1 MIKAGIFGTTGY
13 TGAELA
19 GILARHPQV
28 EIVFATSESFAGQML
43 TDVYPTAPDLP
54 LISSEDAPL
63 AEVDVVFLCLPHG
76 AAAETAV
83 TCLNAGVKV
92 IDLSA
97 DFRLKDVTTYE
108 KWYGVTHPAP
118 HLLAE
123 AVYGLT
129 EFVRDCLPGTQ
140 LVANPGCYT
149 TTNLLALQPI
159 MAAQVKIAGTVICD
173 SKSGVSGAGRS
184 PKPNTHFVQVADNF
198 APYKIGRAHRHLP
211 DMEEVIAGWHH
222 QPPQLIFSPHLLPV
236 PRGILSNIYVPL
248 AEPWTEGDLRQLYL
262 NTYAGEPFVKVLPA
276 GQLATLAHVNHT
288 NRCAISLTLAGNML
302 ILTSA
307 TDNLIKGAAG
317 QAVQNMNVVFEIEE
331 TLGLL

>member
-83 TCLNAGVKV
+83 TCLEAGVKV

-129 EFVRDCLPGTQ
+129 EFVRQVESRTGQARGAERDPAGTRVLEPVEDATQ
-140 LVANPGCYT
+140 LGARP
-149 TTNLLALQPI
+149 LEIALQLDQ
-159 MAAQVKIAGTVICD
+159 ALEGLED
-173 SKSGVSGAGRS
+173 LL
-184 PKPNTHFVQVADNF
+184 
-198 APYKIGRAHRHLP
+198 RA
-211 DMEEVIAGWHH
+211 
-222 QPPQLIFSPHLLPV
+222 
-236 PRGILSNIYVPL
+236 
-248 AEPWTEGDLRQLYL
+248 
-262 NTYAGEPFVKVLPA
+262 
-276 GQLATLAHVNHT
+276 
-288 NRCAISLTLAGNML
+288 
-302 ILTSA
+302 
-307 TDNLIKGAAG
+307 
-317 QAVQNMNVVFEIEE
+317 
-331 TLGLL
+331 